1 VAVRQADGSLT
12 RTVYDALGNVLERI
26 EAPLP
31 DYPSRVTHY
40 EYDSLYR
47 QQRVIQNYDPA
58 RPQNAENQWNIV
70 TTYQYDPLGNTLAV
84 TDTLGHTT
92 RTAYDALNRPIT
104 VTDPLNQT
112 VVSSYD
118 AVGNLIAQTDPLGST
133 TRYTYD
139 AANHQIAVADP
150 LGNLTRYAYD
160 ASGNRIAMTDA
171 NGIVT
176 RYEYDALNRLIAV
189 VENYRPGQAADAQTN
204 VRTEYAY
211 DANGN
216 RVRIRDANGHE
227 TTFTYDELNRLVV
240 ERDPLGNTWQYQYDN
255 VGNRTVLVDANG
267 QTTRYEYDAAG
278 HLIAVYAPDSTVR
291 YTYNAAG
298 WRVAMSDSL
307 GLTTWEY
314 DALGRVRAVT
324 DPFGQIVRYEYDPLG
339 RRTALIYPDGLTARY
354 TYDEAGR
361 LIAMES
367 PAAGIQYVYDA
378 AGRLTAERRA
388 NGVNTAYTY
397 DAAGRLR
404 SLTHFVGM
412 DEPLAVYEYTYDG
425 VGNRLRAVEQ
435 IVWPELPPTPTPTDT
450 PTLTPTAT
458 PTATLTPTP
467 TSTDTPTLTPTSTLT
482 ATSTFTPTSTLTDTP
497 IPGATCTPTLPATLT
512 PTATPTLPPPSPT
525 FSPTP
530 GLTPTPSATPA
541 AGDETPLPTPT
552 LSPAEAIAALQAD
565 VTAYTAAGQI
575 APRLASGLQHKLERA
590 AAALAEGRPRAA
602 VHQLLAF
609 LRQVENQ
616 RGRKI
621 SAEAADDL
629 QAQAQAILEQLAP
642 VTPEAYEALA
652 VLQDSLAS
660 YAAEGQVEKKLADAL
675 QDKLE
680 EARRSLQKGKIAA
693 AVKALNA
700 FLRQVEKQRGQKI
713 AEEAADD
720 LETQAQDILAL
731 LSLPPTPTPLAQ
743 GGLGAARP
751 LLAPVALP
759 RASSAVHNV
768 TITYTYDPLYRLT
781 AADYSDGKYYHYTY
795 DAVGN
800 RLTAS
805 DQSSVTSYRYDDANR
820 LVEGDGVPYTWD
832 NNGNLLSD
840 GKNTYTYDTANRLV
854 EVRNQSTV
862 TSYRYNGLGDRLSQN
877 RVNYTLDLNA
887 GLTQVLSDSENTY
900 TYGIGRISQQNGAA
914 TEYFL
919 GDALGSVRQ
928 LVDGAGQITLVK
940 SYEPYGSVVS
950 SVGSDASAFGFT
962 GEWTDVTGL
971 VYLRARYY
979 APWDG
984 RFLSRDGWEGDV
996 YRPLSHARWVYA
1008 YANPVNFTDPSGH
1021 SPFLPPKCWP
1031 FAGTARECVD
1041 NASWLYSQNGP
1052 IILTGKSLGLAR
1064 FDCNNRAWSKPDDAT
1079 DLLADYICERG
1090 PELVSFYGND
1100 PLTQEL
1106 ARSKAIDNL
1115 RRRFYREG
1123 DIPKPGDDKEYKF
1136 DVPQFMEA
1144 IWDWGTSGNALP
1156 IMHFIGTFE
1165 YEVSLARQGGLGG
1178 VRFVVRNRTDLASGT
1193 HWPGRFPPAG
1203 EEQNPLSLERLID
1216 EHPELA
1222 NHSDWDL
1229 LYHYRDANGNPIVA
1243 ILNPKRREQTEGYQ
1257 GGGRMQQTFTWTE
1270 EYDCNLANIPWPAVT
1285 KYLRIH

>member
-189 VENYRPGQAADAQTN
+189 VENYRPGQAADVQTN

-216 RVRIRDANGHE
+216 RVLIRDANGHE
-227 TTFTYDELNRLVV
+227 TTFAYDELNRLVV

-255 VGNRTVLVDANG
+255 VGNRTVLIDANG

-278 HLIAVYAPDSTVR
+278 RLIAVYAPDSTVR

-354 TYDEAGR
+354 TYDAAGR
-361 LIAMES
+361 LVAVES
-367 PAAGIQYVYDA
+367 PAAGVQYVYDA

-388 NGVNTAYTY
+388 NGVNTAYAY

-450 PTLTPTAT
+450 LTLTPTAT

-497 IPGATCTPTLPATLT
+497 TPGATFTPTLPATLT

-541 AGDETPLPTPT
+541 ASETPLPTPT
-552 LSPAEAIAALQAD
+552 PSPAEAIATLQAS
-565 VTAYTAAGQI
+565 VTAYAAAGQI

-680 EARRSLQKGKIAA
+680 EARRSWQKGKIAA

-713 AEEAADD
+713 TEEAAAD

-731 LSLPPTPTPLAQ
+731 LALTPTPTQPAQ
-743 GGLGAARP
+743 GGLGASRP
-751 LLAPVALP
+751 LLAPVALQ

-820 LVEGDGVPYTWD
+820 LVEVDGVPYTWD

-840 GKNTYTYDTANRLV
+840 GVNTYTYDTANRLV

-862 TSYRYNGLGDRLSQN
+862 TSYPYNGLGDRRAQN
-877 RVNYTLDLNA
+877 MNGKTTTYTLDLPS
-887 GLTQVLSDSENTY
+887 GLTQVLDDGAYTC
-900 TYGIGRISQQNGAA
+900 TYG
-914 TEYFL
+914 
-919 GDALGSVRQ
+919 
-928 LVDGAGQITLVK
+928 
-940 SYEPYGSVVS
+940 
-950 SVGSDASAFGFT
+950 
-962 GEWTDVTGL
+962 
-971 VYLRARYY
+971 
-979 APWDG
+979 
-984 RFLSRDGWEGDV
+984 
-996 YRPLSHARWVYA
+996 
-1008 YANPVNFTDPSGH
+1008 
-1021 SPFLPPKCWP
+1021 
-1031 FAGTARECVD
+1031 
-1041 NASWLYSQNGP
+1041 
-1052 IILTGKSLGLAR
+1052 
-1064 FDCNNRAWSKPDDAT
+1064 
-1079 DLLADYICERG
+1079 
-1090 PELVSFYGND
+1090 
-1100 PLTQEL
+1100 
-1106 ARSKAIDNL
+1106 
-1115 RRRFYREG
+1115 
-1123 DIPKPGDDKEYKF
+1123 
-1136 DVPQFMEA
+1136 
-1144 IWDWGTSGNALP
+1144 
-1156 IMHFIGTFE
+1156 
-1165 YEVSLARQGGLGG
+1165 
-1178 VRFVVRNRTDLASGT
+1178 
-1193 HWPGRFPPAG
+1193 
-1203 EEQNPLSLERLID
+1203 
-1216 EHPELA
+1216 
-1222 NHSDWDL
+1222 
-1229 LYHYRDANGNPIVA
+1229 
-1243 ILNPKRREQTEGYQ
+1243 
-1257 GGGRMQQTFTWTE
+1257 
-1270 EYDCNLANIPWPAVT
+1270 
-1285 KYLRIH
+1285 